1 MVKRFMEAE
10 KFCIRE
16 DDFTRVDDCSRT
28 DSCDCPAYVHDKEI
42 PLELVFTNQEDQ
54 FNF

>member
-1 MVKRFMEAE
+1 MEAE